1 MLAVVLANKYIAPN
15 CKSSGNKRGIFVQI
29 INLVL
34 ACMVLSCII
43 MNFSWA
49 NILKKLKWHK
59 VYTSHC
65 RVRINKMNGF
75 QKGHL
80 LDFFSMYILYVIYIA
95 WWGYKPIFCLV
106 TLFYLPDLHS
116 SDLLRQVLKI
126 ALAKNVQMCSMSIY
140 VHAFYYVSFLFSL
153 RVLLKISITA
163 IKTNHHCPIIEL
175 LSNVCWKHPSEF

>member
-1 MLAVVLANKYIAPN
+1 MLAVVLTNKYTAPK
-15 CKSSGNKRGIFVQI
+15 CKSSDKKRGIFVQF
-29 INLVL
+29 INLLL

-59 VYTSHC
+59 VDTSQC

-75 QKGHL
+75 QKAHP
-80 LDFFSMYILYVIYIA
+80 LDFFSMYMLYVIYIA

-106 TLFYLPDLHS
+106 TLFYFPNLHS

-126 ALAKNVQMCSMSIY
+126 ALAKNVQMWSWASVYM
-140 VHAFYYVSFLFSL
+140 HFTMFPFFP
-153 RVLLKISITA
+153 
-163 IKTNHHCPIIEL
+163 H
-175 LSNVCWKHPSEF
+175 SECF